1 MDYFANG
8 LLLGTSTNAPFGF
21 TWTNP
26 PTGNWALSASGT
38 DPDRYGCTSA
48 VVNVEVLG
56 IAVAITNPCDGAV
69 FQEGT
74 NLAVQA
80 MAHFD
85 FGTITQVDFYT
96 NGSLLGS
103 SSSSHYSVAW
113 SNVRAGSWNLSATAR
128 TSTGLSGSS
137 AVVNVMVL
145 RDIRVALT
153 EPSPGTV
160 FPEGTNFTLCATAAC
175 PLTVISRVDFYD
187 GGTWVGSA
195 DSSPYCIVRSNSPPG
210 FRSLFAVATETE
222 GLSATSAVV
231 NVAVVPKQPI
241 VAGTLYVDL
250 RATNLLPQGSWVN
263 QGALGDFSAQWPYP
277 GLETNAAGTAFPGVS
292 FNGNQWFVGPDTLP
306 DIEGASDRSIEVWAL
321 EAAPLGTSEILV
333 SSGALLYDSS
343 FAASYGTDL
352 AKGAFMQAW
361 GANPGNAGWITMFN
375 VPVPGVWH
383 HLVYVYD
390 GAAQLI
396 IYVDGLP
403 SVAKTLPYELSTW
416 QTTPIVIGA
425 ATYSPAESYWG
436 QFNGYINSVR
446 VHGGVLSP
454 GDVWV
459 NYLMGPVQWQPMPVT
474 LLTQPSDL
482 VVPEQG
488 GGILSVMPHGLG
500 PFSFQWYRAGTPLAG
515 ATDSTYAL
523 SNAQWADNGA
533 QFFCVVSPP
542 YDCPSCTATSRTAI
556 ITVLPVLPVVQ
567 DCAAVA
573 EKEMFGLLFSTVPGG
588 NYQVEYKDSLAAPTW
603 TPLGPAQ
610 TAASTSLTVAD
621 DCNFFTNQ
629 HRFYRVVRLP

>member
-1 MDYFANG
+1 M
-8 LLLGTSTNAPFGF
+8 
-21 TWTNP
+21 
-26 PTGNWALSASGT
+26 
-38 DPDRYGCTSA
+38 
-48 VVNVEVLG
+48 NVEVLG

-103 SSSSHYSVAW
+103 SSSSPYSVAW

-137 AVVNVMVL
+137 TVVNVMVL

-153 EPSPGTV
+153 EPSPRTV

-175 PLTVISRVDFYD
+175 LLTVISRVDFYD

-210 FRSLFAVATETE
+210 LRSLFAVVTETE

-241 VAGTLYVDL
+241 VGGTLYVDL

-306 DIEGASDRSIEVWAL
+306 DIEGASDRSIEVWAV

-343 FAASYGTDL
+343 F
-352 AKGAFMQAW
+352 
-361 GANPGNAGWITMFN
+361 
-375 VPVPGVWH
+375 
-383 HLVYVYD
+383 
-390 GAAQLI
+390 
-396 IYVDGLP
+396 
-403 SVAKTLPYELSTW
+403 
-416 QTTPIVIGA
+416 
-425 ATYSPAESYWG
+425 
-436 QFNGYINSVR
+436 
-446 VHGGVLSP
+446 
-454 GDVWV
+454 
-459 NYLMGPVQWQPMPVT
+459 
-474 LLTQPSDL
+474 
-482 VVPEQG
+482 
-488 GGILSVMPHGLG
+488 
-500 PFSFQWYRAGTPLAG
+500 
-515 ATDSTYAL
+515 
-523 SNAQWADNGA
+523 
-533 QFFCVVSPP
+533 
-542 YDCPSCTATSRTAI
+542 
-556 ITVLPVLPVVQ
+556 
-567 DCAAVA
+567 
-573 EKEMFGLLFSTVPGG
+573 
-588 NYQVEYKDSLAAPTW
+588 AAPTW